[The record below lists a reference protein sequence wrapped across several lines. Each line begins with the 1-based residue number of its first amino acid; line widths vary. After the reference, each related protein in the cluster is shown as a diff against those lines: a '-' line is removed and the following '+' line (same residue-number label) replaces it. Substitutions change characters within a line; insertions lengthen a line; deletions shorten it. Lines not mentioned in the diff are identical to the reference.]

1 MRHRPVHL
9 SSFQL
14 GGLDFVVLSA
24 PLGPLPNASLT
35 KAEREVVALVVE
47 GLANAEIAERR
58 GTSIH
63 TVSNQLA
70 AIFRKTGVGSRV
82 ELASRFNG
90 LP

>member
-1 MRHRPVHL
+1 MRHRPVHV
-9 SSFQL
+9 SAFQL

-24 PLGPLPNASLT
+24 PLAPLPKACLT
-35 KAEREVVALVVE
+35 KAEQAVVALVVD
-47 GLANAEIAERR
+47 GLSNAEIAERR
-58 GTSIH
+58 GTSVH

-82 ELASRFNG
+82 ELASRFSG

>member
-1 MRHRPVHL
+1 MRHRPVHV
-9 SSFQL
+9 SPFQL

-24 PLGPLPNASLT
+24 PLAPLPKASLT
-35 KAEREVVALVVE
+35 KAEQAVVALVVA
-47 GLANAEIAERR
+47 GLSNSEIADKR
-58 GTSIH
+58 GTSVH

>member
-1 MRHRPVHL
+1 MRQRSAQV

-24 PLGPLPNASLT
+24 PLAPLPLAGLT
-35 KAEREVVALVVE
+35 KAEQAVVALVVA
-47 GLANAEIAERR
+47 GLTNAEIAARR
-58 GTSIH
+58 NTSVR

-70 AIFRKTGVGSRV
+70 AIFQKAGVGSRV
-82 ELASRFNG
+82 ELASRVNG